1 MTDTTG
7 QRRNSAKLKQLSQ
20 YLRTVHQE
28 RYGLSLRRKTRP
40 NGQELIY
47 LSFRTRPDGA
57 GDQKWLKLNASY
69 EDSDLAI
76 SRAIDQALADFD
88 SNVKRNAGGPVGSS
102 LGVYQRQ
109 ALSRIETDGNSEKHA
124 ARRVKW
130 LKSCVQWLSENNGRA
145 TSREDLLRWIASW
158 PAEARSR
165 RDAISAA
172 CLIFGIATD
181 GKQLNPGKEFA
192 YQEPQAGQAR
202 PIDPAEVQ
210 RVILNLWD
218 RSTTSELAHAAAWLT
233 SWVAL
238 TGARGAMVMASQL
251 LWTSSGSVKVR
262 VGDYVECRD
271 SKRGRNRQAQLCPSW
286 KELLEAVGIEKL
298 STPPQRLR
306 DAASP
311 WNEKPSQ
318 EQQRKTEQEL
328 NAIHGWIWREFSE
341 ERGLKADRD
350 LIGLRTLRHN
360 AARRLLEVKQ
370 LDLLQI
376 AGLLSTSEDMLRK
389 TYSDHH
395 RFRSNEIIREVFG

>member
-1 MTDTTG
+1 MTVTTG

-20 YLRTVHQE
+20 YLRTVHGE

-47 LSFRTRPDGA
+47 VSFGTRPDGG
-57 GDQKWLKLNASY
+57 GDQKWLKLSASY
-69 EDSDLAI
+69 EDTTAAI
-76 SRAIDQALADFD
+76 SHAVDKALADFD
-88 SNVKRNAGGPVGSS
+88 SNNKRNAGGPVGSS

-130 LKSCVQWLSENNGRA
+130 LKSCVQWLSEHNGRA

-165 RDAISAA
+165 RDAISSA

-192 YQEPQAGQAR
+192 YQEPQAGQGR
-202 PIDPAEVQ
+202 PIDPDDVK
-210 RVILNLWD
+210 RVILKLWD
-218 RSTTSELAHAAAWLT
+218 RAETSELAHAAAWLT

-251 LWTSSGSVKVR
+251 LWSSGSVEVA
-262 VGDYVECRD
+262 VGGYVECRD

-286 KELLEAVGIEKL
+286 RELLEAVGIEKL

-311 WNEKPSQ
+311 WNKKPNQ
-318 EQQRKTEQEL
+318 EQQRRTEQEL

-341 ERGLKADRD
+341 ERGLRADRD

>member
-7 QRRNSAKLKQLSQ
+7 QRRNSARLKQLSQ
-20 YLRTVHQE
+20 YLRTVHPE
-28 RYGLSLRRKTRP
+28 RHGLSLRRKTRP
-40 NGQELIY
+40 NGQDLVY
-47 LSFRTRPDGA
+47 LSFRTRPDGD

-69 EDSDLAI
+69 KDTDLAI
-76 SRAIDQALADFD
+76 SRAIDQALAGFD
-88 SNVKRNAGGPVGSS
+88 SNIKRNAGGPVGSS

-172 CLIFGIATD
+172 CLIFGVATD

-192 YQEPQAGQAR
+192 YQEPQAGQGR
-202 PIDPAEVQ
+202 PIDPTEVQ

-218 RSTTSELAHAAAWLT
+218 RAETSELAHAAAWLT

-238 TGARGAMVMASQL
+238 SGARGAMVMASQL
-251 LWTSSGSVKVR
+251 LWSSQGSLEVA
-262 VGDYVECRD
+262 VGGYVECRD

-286 KELLEAVGIEKL
+286 RELLESVGIERL
-298 STPPQRLR
+298 SMPPQRLR

-311 WNEKPSQ
+311 WNKKPSQ
-318 EQQRKTEQEL
+318 EQQRRTEQEL